1 MITDDL
7 GSLIQQGYNSIGEL
21 EFVAAPPGF
30 RLFHTENKNSL
41 GGARVFRR
49 LTDARELA
57 KYDRIGKYRPL
68 KGAPNLPSDWVLE
81 LPDLD
86 SLKEALN
93 LFYPGAVGTLL
104 AYRRG
109 ETKDIPFRET
119 VNRQTGMYQITRKIT
134 TTEAEELVRS
144 HCKSEG
150 NCLRT
155 ILWKVEPNQSGNFLP
170 DSKSDPEFDQT
181 RRGRRALPFLC
192 LEACNLTVAAAR
204 VVVKNRSK

>member
-109 ETKDIPFRET
+109 ETKDIPFRRHVSNHPKNNNHGSRGIGSLT
-119 VNRQTGMYQITRKIT
+119 LQVRRKLS
-134 TTEAEELVRS
+134 A
-144 HCKSEG
+144 HNFMEG
-150 NCLRT
+150 GAKPIRKLSSRF
-155 ILWKVEPNQSGNFLP
+155 KVGS
-170 DSKSDPEFDQT
+170 
-181 RRGRRALPFLC
+181 RI
-192 LEACNLTVAAAR
+192 
-204 VVVKNRSK
+204 